1 MKKEMNRVN
10 RAIKWVVTA
19 STALMT
25 SLSGAAG
32 LLTPIGGNES
42 LQIISQQV
50 DVKIADGFAV
60 TSVEQ
65 VFSNPATQALDAQYR
80 FPVPE
85 NAAVGQFT
93 YWIQGQAI
101 HGEVVEKER
110 AQQIY
115 NAEKQSGRKVAV
127 TQQQGY
133 LHFDI
138 KVANLQPGEDAKVK
152 IVYLQAIDVDHG
164 IGRYV
169 YPLEDGGTDTEQS
182 NFWTQKSVVEN
193 KFDFNLE
200 LNSGFAVDAVRLPN
214 HPNGNIQQVSAQTW
228 RAHISSGANSSQAT
242 STHSATH
249 DDQIIPLEEGAH
261 LLKKSAFNLDKDI
274 VFYWRLEEGTP
285 GALDVVAY
293 KSAKNATGTVM
304 MTLTPNDDLGLIQ
317 TGTDWSLV
325 LDISGSMSGKF
336 HTLVEGVKR
345 GLEKFNP
352 QDRVRIILF
361 NQGVV
366 NLSGGFLQATQENLS
381 LLAKKLDNVTPD
393 GGTNLMAG
401 IRTSLS
407 DLDAD
412 RTSAIW
418 LVTDG
423 VANVGETNQKA
434 FLKMLDKK
442 DIRLFTF
449 IMGNGANRE
458 LLKAMSVAS
467 NGFAI
472 SVSNSD
478 DILGQLEKAASKV
491 SHEALRD
498 VKIEF
503 NGIEVTDIQP
513 TNIGS
518 LYRGQQLQLFAHYWK
533 AGSGELVVTAKRNGE
548 EVQYKIPVLLP
559 EVNQDFPELER
570 LWAYSQIQAVMNEQM
585 AFGESEDRKDAVV
598 DLAKQYGLVTP
609 YTSMLVLE
617 ELQFKQYSIERTN
630 KKRIDKEKQARQSRS
645 AKGIQD
651 HNQAASHSVLSQPRS
666 NLSGGSG
673 GAIDGRWALL
683 LMFVLYSRRRLTKL
697 MS

>member
-1 MKKEMNRVN
+1 MKKEMSRVN
-10 RAIKWVVTA
+10 RALKWLVSV
-19 STALMT
+19 STVLMT

-32 LLTPIGGNES
+32 LLTPVGGNDS

-50 DVKIADGFAV
+50 DVKIADGFAI

-65 VFSNPATQALDAQYR
+65 VFSNPAKVVLDAQYR

-93 YWIQGQAI
+93 YWVHGQAI
-101 HGEVVEKER
+101 HGEVVEKEL
-110 AQQIY
+110 AEQIY
-115 NAEKQSGRKVAV
+115 QAEKQSGRKAAV

-133 LHFDI
+133 QHFDI
-138 KVANLQPGEDAKVK
+138 KVANLQPGEDAKIK
-152 IVYLQAIDVDHG
+152 LVYLQAIEVDHG

-169 YPLEDGGTDTEQS
+169 YPLENGGTDDAQN
-182 NFWTQKSVVEN
+182 NFWTQKSSVEQV
-193 KFDFNLE
+193 FDFNVE
-200 LNSGFAVDAVRLPN
+200 LNSGFSIDAVRMPN
-214 HPNGNIQQVSAQTW
+214 HPSAQIQQVSSQKW
-228 RAHISSGANSSQAT
+228 RANLSSQEQLSQQISIESAANSDQNMQSQEA
-242 STHSATH
+242 A
-249 DDQIIPLEEGAH
+249 ENV
-261 LLKKSAFNLDKDI
+261 KKSAFKLDKDI

-293 KSAKNATGTVM
+293 KNAKNSTGTLM

-345 GLEKFNP
+345 GLAKFNP

-366 NLSGGFLQATQENLS
+366 NLSGGFLQATKENLT
-381 LLAKKLDNVTPD
+381 LLANKLDKVSPN
-393 GGTNLMAG
+393 GSTNLMAG
-401 IRTSLS
+401 MRASLD
-407 DLDAD
+407 DLDTD
-412 RTSAIW
+412 RTAAIW

-423 VANVGETNQKA
+423 VANVGETNQRA
-434 FLKMLDKK
+434 FLKMLDKT

-449 IMGNGANRE
+449 IMGNGANRP

-491 SHEALRD
+491 SHESLRD
-498 VKIEF
+498 VKVEF

-513 TNIGS
+513 SNIGS

-533 AGSGELVVTAKRNGE
+533 AGVGELVVTAKRNGE
-548 EVQYKIPVLLP
+548 KVEYKIPVRLP
-559 EVNQDFPELER
+559 EVDQDFPEIER

-585 AFGESEDRKDAVV
+585 AFGESDDRKDAVV

-617 ELQFKQYSIERTN
+617 ESQFKQYAIERTN
-630 KKRIDKEKQARQSRS
+630 KQRIEKEELARKTRNT
-645 AKGIQD
+645 KGIQN
-651 HNQAASHSVLSQPRS
+651 HNQAANHPVLSQPRS
-666 NLSGGSG
+666 NLSGGG

-683 LMFVLYSRRRLTKL
+683 LVLVLFSRRRLKRL

>member
-1 MKKEMNRVN
+1 MKKEMSRVN
-10 RAIKWVVTA
+10 RAFKWLVTA
-19 STALMT
+19 SAALMT

-32 LLTPIGGNES
+32 LLTPVGGNDS

-65 VFSNPATQALDAQYR
+65 VFSNPAKVVLDAQYR

-93 YWIQGQAI
+93 YWIHGQAI
-101 HGEVVEKER
+101 HGEVVEKKR
-110 AQQIY
+110 AQQIFQ
-115 NAEKQSGRKVAV
+115 AEKQSGRKVAV

-133 LHFDI
+133 QHFDI
-138 KVANLQPGEDAKVK
+138 KVANLQPGEDAKIK
-152 IVYLQAIDVDHG
+152 LVYLQVIEVDHG

-169 YPLEDGGTDTEQS
+169 YPLEDGGTDDAQN
-182 NFWTQKSVVEN
+182 NFWTQKSSVEQA
-193 KFDFNLE
+193 FDFNVE
-200 LNSGFAVDAVRLPN
+200 LNSGFSVDAVRMPN
-214 HPNGNIQQVSAQTW
+214 HPNAQIRQVSSQQW
-228 RAHISSGANSSQAT
+228 RANLSSQEQLIKQI
-242 STHSATH
+242 SIESAANN
-249 DDQIIPLEEGAH
+249 DQNMQSQEAAKNV
-261 LLKKSAFNLDKDI
+261 KKSAFKLDKDI

-285 GALDVVAY
+285 GVLDVVAY
-293 KSAKNATGTVM
+293 KNAKNTTGTVM

-317 TGTDWSLV
+317 AGTDWSLV

-345 GLEKFNP
+345 GLAKFNP

-366 NLSGGFLQATQENLS
+366 NLSGGFLQASQENLT
-381 LLAKKLDNVTPD
+381 LLANKLDKVSPD

-401 IRTSLS
+401 MRASLD
-407 DLDAD
+407 DLDTD
-412 RTSAIW
+412 RTAAIW

-423 VANVGETNQKA
+423 VANVGETNQRA
-434 FLKMLDKK
+434 FLKMLDKT

-449 IMGNGANRE
+449 IMGNGANRP

-491 SHEALRD
+491 SHESLRD
-498 VKIEF
+498 VKVEF

-518 LYRGQQLQLFAHYWK
+518 LYRGQQLQLFAHYWQ
-533 AGSGELVVTAKRNGE
+533 AGVGELVVTAKRNGE
-548 EVQYKIPVLLP
+548 KVEYRIPVRLP
-559 EVNQDFPELER
+559 EVDHDFPEIER

-585 AFGESEDRKDAVV
+585 AFGESDDRKDAVV

-617 ELQFKQYSIERTN
+617 ESQFKQYSIERTN
-630 KKRIDKEKQARQSRS
+630 KQRIEKEQLALKTRNT
-645 AKGIQD
+645 KGIQD
-651 HNQAASHSVLSQPRS
+651 HNQAANHPVLSQPRS

-673 GAIDGRWALL
+673 AIDGRWALL
-683 LMFVLYSRRRLTKL
+683 LMLVLISRRRLKRL

>member
-1 MKKEMNRVN
+1 MKKETSRVK
-10 RAIKWVVTA
+10 RAFRWVVLA
-19 STALMT
+19 SSALMT
-25 SLSGAAG
+25 SLAGAAG
-32 LLTPIGGNES
+32 LLTPVGGQES
-42 LQIISQQV
+42 LDILSQQV
-50 DVKIADGFAV
+50 DVTITDGFAV
-60 TSVEQ
+60 TTVEQ
-65 VFSNPATQALDAQYR
+65 TFSNPTKQAMDAQYH

-85 NAAVGQFT
+85 GAAVGQFT
-93 YWIQGQAI
+93 YWIHGQAI
-101 HGEVVEKER
+101 HGEVVEKEL

-115 NAEKQSGRKVAV
+115 QAEKQSGRNVAV

-133 LHFDI
+133 QHFDI
-138 KVANLQPGEDAKVK
+138 KVANLQPGEDARVK
-152 IVYLQAIDVDHG
+152 LVYLQAIEVDHG

-169 YPLEDGGTDTEQS
+169 YPLEEGGADEAQAS
-182 NFWTQKSVVEN
+182 FWRQKSNVEQ
-193 KFDFNLE
+193 KFDFKLE

-214 HPNGNIQQVSAQTW
+214 HPNASIQQISSQRWSAQLSAEETSIQQMSIES
-228 RAHISSGANSSQAT
+228 AANEEQQFQAQEVA
-242 STHSATH
+242 STV
-249 DDQIIPLEEGAH
+249 
-261 LLKKSAFNLDKDI
+261 KKSDFNLDKDI

-293 KSAKNATGTVM
+293 KSALNATGTVM
-304 MTLTPNDDLGLIQ
+304 MTLTPNDDLAMIQ

-325 LDISGSMSGKF
+325 LDISGSMTGKF

-352 QDRVRIILF
+352 KDRVRIILF

-366 NLSGGFLQATQENLS
+366 NLSGGFLQATPENLT
-381 LLAKKLDNVTPD
+381 LLAKKLDKVTPE

-449 IMGNGANRE
+449 IMGNGANRP
-458 LLKAMSVAS
+458 LLKAMSKAS

-491 SHEALRD
+491 SHESLRD
-498 VKIEF
+498 VKVSF
-503 NGIEVTDIQP
+503 NGVEVTDIQP

-518 LYRGQQLQLFAHYWK
+518 LYRGQQLQLFAHYWQ
-533 AGSGELVVTAKRNGE
+533 AGAGELVVTAKRNGE
-548 EVQYKIPVLLP
+548 KVEYKIPVELP
-559 EVNQDFPELER
+559 AVNQDYPEIER

-617 ELQFKQYSIERTN
+617 ESQFKQYAIERTN
-630 KKRIDKEKQARQSRS
+630 KKRIEKEQLARQARST
-645 AKGIQD
+645 KGIQN
-651 HNQAASHSVLSQPRS
+651 HNQAASHPVLSQPRS

-673 GAIDGRWALL
+673 AIDARWALL
-683 LMFVLYSRRRLTKL
+683 LMLVLFSRRRLTRL

>member
-10 RAIKWVVTA
+10 RAFKWLVTA
-19 STALMT
+19 SAALMT

-32 LLTPIGGNES
+32 LLTPVGGNDS

-65 VFSNPATQALDAQYR
+65 VFSNPAKVVLDAQYR

-93 YWIQGQAI
+93 YWIHGQAI
-101 HGEVVEKER
+101 HGEVVEKEL
-110 AQQIY
+110 AEQIY
-115 NAEKQSGRKVAV
+115 QAEKQSGRKVAV

-133 LHFDI
+133 QHFDI
-138 KVANLQPGEDAKVK
+138 KVANLQPGEDAKIK
-152 IVYLQAIDVDHG
+152 LVYLQAIEVDHG

-169 YPLEDGGTDTEQS
+169 YPLEDGGTDDAQN
-182 NFWTQKSVVEN
+182 NFWTQKSSVEQV
-193 KFDFNLE
+193 FDFNVE
-200 LNSGFAVDAVRLPN
+200 LNSGFSVDAVRMPN
-214 HPNGNIQQVSAQTW
+214 HPSAQIQQVSSQQW
-228 RAHISSGANSSQAT
+228 RANLSSQEQL
-242 STHSATH
+242 SQQISIESAANN
-249 DDQIIPLEEGAH
+249 DQNMQSQEAAENV
-261 LLKKSAFNLDKDI
+261 KKPAFKLDKDI

-293 KSAKNATGTVM
+293 KNAKNTTGTVM

-317 TGTDWSLV
+317 AGTDWSLV

-345 GLEKFNP
+345 GLAKFNP

-366 NLSGGFLQATQENLS
+366 NLSGGFLQATQENLT
-381 LLAKKLDNVTPD
+381 LLANKLDKVSPD

-401 IRTSLS
+401 MRASLD
-407 DLDAD
+407 DLDTD
-412 RTSAIW
+412 RTAAIW

-423 VANVGETNQKA
+423 VANVGETNQRA
-434 FLKMLDKK
+434 FLKMLDKT

-449 IMGNGANRE
+449 IMGNGANRP
-458 LLKAMSVAS
+458 LLKAMSIAS

-491 SHEALRD
+491 SHESLRD

-513 TNIGS
+513 ANIGS
-518 LYRGQQLQLFAHYWK
+518 LYRGQQLQLFAHYWQ
-533 AGSGELVVTAKRNGE
+533 AGEGELVVTAKRNGE
-548 EVQYKIPVLLP
+548 KVEYKIPVRLP
-559 EVNQDFPELER
+559 EVDQDFPEIER

-585 AFGESEDRKDAVV
+585 AFGESDDRKDAVV
-598 DLAKQYGLVTP
+598 DLAKEYGLVTP

-617 ELQFKQYSIERTN
+617 ESQFKQYAIERTN
-630 KKRIDKEKQARQSRS
+630 KQRIEKEQLARKARNT
-645 AKGIQD
+645 KGIKS
-651 HNQAASHSVLSQPRS
+651 HNQAANHPVLSQPRS

-673 GAIDGRWALL
+673 AIDGRWALL
-683 LMFVLYSRRRLTKL
+683 LMLVLFSRRRLKRL